1 MTFHSHTSEDVKSP
15 VTSDASLADYE
26 SPQLVTK
33 SVDGLGESYVVIAG
47 SKPLSIIIKKCILQ
61 NSISDFNNFTSSS
74 EQRSD
79 NGNNQLSVEEDRYSR
94 HCLEIACLSS
104 EEATV
109 PCFKSSELHL
119 DSISKSINECGAIAD
134 GSAICEI
141 DCGLVN
147 GSQNSDI
154 PSDATCSQQEDN
166 YTPLCDVNELNCKR
180 NTIIQL
186 ESSSA
191 CSATENSIAD
201 AGELENE
208 TNAETLCTP
217 DSEVYVR
224 SEDTNVV
231 TETDSKMTATEI
243 HSKGSGLY
251 GTVEAILLDE
261 NAVSSLSPTFAF
273 YGTVEGMA
281 DVIISQDNINDRDVL
296 NDTHISSAGSPASPV
311 LGSASKVQ
319 KGIRTRRGENSCHLK
334 VKCIERLH
342 NAASCDT
349 PLCSYQRTVSHC
361 CSGEGGGIGEHETDG
376 EAVHQSLPSDRRNFL
391 EIGVLSLQK
400 QKMLNIL
407 EDSCPETTVE
417 CNKSERGDENS
428 PQNIQEGVD
437 DGSVIGGNARK
448 NDEAICHQ
456 NIINFSAGCENLNS
470 FKSCSDTSLILKNC
484 FHNSVRL
491 HEDEKFCASDICSST
506 VPGANSIL
514 AGNLHQEGET
524 LLLHAGEIETTRSSV
539 SFNTIHSEGRNV
551 HANNVCSVTPDTDRT
566 VANSDIKLLAGEHE
580 KHSFIISDCVH
591 GPQEISS
598 SEILENGCLEE
609 KYDKNQT
616 SQVKEKCNDFKVP
629 MEDHSQ
635 LDCHSQNDRFPE
647 NLLTGMCPASDMV
660 PDQDDEESSEKCN
673 KTYIRDNEDSCT
685 HSDSVFEDFCFD
697 SVKEFDNDYFD
708 QLLDSPVIDTSKVG
722 DRARYLSVCDSSS
735 SDPKGGPVRND
746 LQMDVG
752 DSVNC
757 SDNTLQEPNFI
768 LPEDSLNDSVTIE
781 RTFNSTNQLENSPLL
796 FASDDESSG
805 SQWEGTEAALK
816 ENKSPSRTVTP
827 VTMHSTIIEALH
839 SKLQKIQEL
848 LLGIPPPPSI
858 TMPNHTVEE
867 MLRLVKQNEHLM
879 VQKSFTNNGNMPES
893 RDPKRTNGALRDV
906 LNTSWPQVKDCAFF
920 DIQYNHGAV
929 SEELDRQYQRLQE
942 RFVGRETASSCNPW
956 FTTWNASKSSVRYQR
971 SLGQSP
977 GSRLS
982 HLARRRQSFSSCN
995 LQPASISG
1003 KLPGVMHRSAI
1014 ERRVI
1019 MVDAKKE
1026 EKQQK
1031 HKINNR
1037 RLQRNTICI
1046 GEDDSRL
1053 RSSRRALFQSPVDDK
1068 KVSSYLK
1075 PRTESNNTKT
1085 DAWGGTTKLAENRSR
1100 NLNENFNING
1110 KRVMSDSQ
1118 SHPRKISRR
1127 LVFDASQPVGH
1138 SLSHNAEFNRH
1149 SSVSRQLSEKKS
1161 NSSYVNGSH
1170 RSQVF
1175 TQPLSSS
1182 QAASKSR
1189 ISGTYKKKL
1198 LWAVAE
1204 ALRRKGITMTHH
1216 LFHPCASSLTRLLL
1230 KVVGNTL
1237 LVQSR
1242 EDTCKTTSEQLLE
1255 TALQHVHTVVQK
1267 TEAGCS

>member
-1 MTFHSHTSEDVKSP
+1 MTFYSHTSEDVKSP
-15 VTSDASLADYE
+15 VTSDASLADFE

-33 SVDGLGESYVVIAG
+33 SVNGLGESYVVIAG

-61 NSISDFNNFTSSS
+61 KSISDFNNFTSNS
-74 EQRSD
+74 EQCSD

-94 HCLEIACLSS
+94 HCLEIACVSS
-104 EEATV
+104 EEATA

-119 DSISKSINECGAIAD
+119 DSISKSINECDAIAD

-154 PSDATCSQQEDN
+154 PSDATCSQQENN
-166 YTPLCDVNELNCKR
+166 YIPLCDVNELNGKR
-180 NTIIQL
+180 NTIMQL

-191 CSATENSIAD
+191 CSAAENSIAN
-201 AGELENE
+201 AGELEEE
-208 TNAETLCTP
+208 TNVETLCTP
-217 DSEVYVR
+217 GSEVYVR
-224 SEDTNVV
+224 SEDTNVI
-231 TETDSKMTATEI
+231 TETDSKMSATQI
-243 HSKGSGLY
+243 HSKESGLY
-251 GTVEAILLDE
+251 GTVDAILLDE

-273 YGTVEGMA
+273 YGTVEGMS
-281 DVIISQDNINDRDVL
+281 DVIISQDNINDSDVL

-319 KGIRTRRGENSCHLK
+319 KGTRTRRGENSCHLK
-334 VKCIERLH
+334 VKCVERLH
-342 NAASCDT
+342 NVASCDT

-361 CSGEGGGIGEHETDG
+361 CSREGGGVGEHETDG
-376 EAVHQSLPSDRRNFL
+376 EAAHQSLPSDRRNFL
-391 EIGVLSLQK
+391 EIGVLSLEK

-407 EDSCPETTVE
+407 EDSCPETTEE
-417 CNKSERGDENS
+417 CNKSGRIDENS
-428 PQNIQEGVD
+428 PLTIQEGVN
-437 DGSVIGGNARK
+437 DGSVIGENVRK
-448 NDEAICHQ
+448 NDEAIYHQ
-456 NIINFSAGCENLNS
+456 NIINFSAGYKNLNS

-484 FHNSVRL
+484 FHNSTRL
-491 HEDEKFCASDICSST
+491 HEDEKFGASDICSSA

-514 AGNLHQEGET
+514 GGNLHQEEKT
-524 LLLHAGEIETTRSSV
+524 LLSNAGEIETTSSSV
-539 SFNTIHSEGRNV
+539 SFNTSIHSEGRSV
-551 HANNVCSVTPDTDRT
+551 HANNVYNITPDTDRA
-566 VANSDIKLLAGEHE
+566 VANSDIKLLAG
-580 KHSFIISDCVH
+580 DCVH
-591 GPQEISS
+591 ETQEISS

-609 KYDKNQT
+609 KYDENQT

-629 MEDHSQ
+629 MEERCQ
-635 LDCHSQNDRFPE
+635 LDCHSQSDRFSQ
-647 NLLTGMCPASDMV
+647 NLLLGMCPASDTV
-660 PDQDDEESSEKCN
+660 PEEDNREASEKCN
-673 KTYIRDNEDSCT
+673 KPYIRDNEDSCT
-685 HSDSVFEDFCFD
+685 RSDSVFEDFCFD

-735 SDPKGGPVRND
+735 PDPKGDPVRND
-746 LQMDVG
+746 LQMYVD
-752 DSVNC
+752 DSVSC

-768 LPEDSLNDSVTIE
+768 PPEDSLNCSVTIE
-781 RTFNSTNQLENSPLL
+781 RTFNSANQLENSPLL

-805 SQWEGTEAALK
+805 SQWEGTKVALK

-867 MLRLVKQNEHLM
+867 MLRLIKQNEHLM
-879 VQKSFTNNGNMPES
+879 VQKSFTNSGNMPES
-893 RDPKRTNGALRDV
+893 CDPKRTNGALRDV

-1037 RLQRNTICI
+1037 RLQRSTICI
-1046 GEDDSRL
+1046 GEDDSKL

-1075 PRTESNNTKT
+1075 SRTESNNTKT
-1085 DAWGGTTKLAENRSR
+1085 DVWGGTTKLAENRSR
-1100 NLNENFNING
+1100 SLNENFNING

-1149 SSVSRQLSEKKS
+1149 SSVSRQLTEKKS
-1161 NSSYVNGSH
+1161 NSSYVNGNH
-1170 RSQVF
+1170 RSQVL

-1242 EDTCKTTSEQLLE
+1242 EDTCKTTSEQLLK